1 MLSDNFIREK
11 IQSITQTCSWSS
23 TACSQTNTLKTKV
36 LELKKKRRKL
46 LGKLSSIL
54 ANNKTIQHPVT
65 HTTVTIISCY
75 ETIHVLSASLEIHG
89 RLEFPVVS
97 TITTSIRTPVLAHVA
112 LSPLRPATQKKEWKW
127 SECSVNAPSRP
138 WPEVGGWF
146 GEFTLR
152 GWIWL
157 QQRVRRNAMCCL

>member
-1 MLSDNFIREK
+1 VLL
-11 IQSITQTCSWSS
+11 IQHCLLP
-23 TACSQTNTLKTKV
+23 TNTLKTKV
-36 LELKKKRRKL
+36 LELKKKRQKL
-46 LGKLSSIL
+46 LGRLSSIL

-112 LSPLRPATQKKEWKW
+112 LSPLRPATQKKE
-127 SECSVNAPSRP
+127 
-138 WPEVGGWF
+138 
-146 GEFTLR
+146 
-152 GWIWL
+152 
-157 QQRVRRNAMCCL
+157 